1 MKRKV
6 FNGGQNKGCI
16 TIETIDSGIIH
27 CHTSIFVTKFKFGE
41 ILAKFDNSKK
51 KVIKLDYN
59 INITNIL
66 FEKLYSPTYQ
76 FQELCLDDIFDIISM
91 MDQYLVFGKEKISY
105 ELATYIENCL
115 TFDNFLELY
124 KRSKID
130 KMYKCLTSKI
140 EDYFKNILVNNDIST
155 IKKNMKI
162 DNSNILLL
170 LELLLNLLEIENNSS
185 RIDKF
190 KKIMQMLK
198 QM

>member
-16 TIETIDSGIIH
+16 TIETIDCGIIH

-41 ILAKFDNSKK
+41 MLAKFDNSKK
-51 KVIKLDYN
+51 KVIKIDYN

-105 ELATYIENCL
+105 ELATYFGNCL